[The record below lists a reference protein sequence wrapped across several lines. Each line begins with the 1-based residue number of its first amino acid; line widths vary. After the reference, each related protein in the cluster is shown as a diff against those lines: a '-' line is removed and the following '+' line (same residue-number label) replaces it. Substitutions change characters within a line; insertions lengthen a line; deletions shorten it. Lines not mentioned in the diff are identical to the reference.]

1 MEEDKKLYK
10 EFLKGNEDAFTK
22 IVEKYKNNVVY
33 FISRYVKN
41 LEIAEDIF
49 QDAILYIL
57 ENKEKYDFKYSFKT
71 YLYTIAKS
79 RALNYLKKNERIVQ
93 LEDSYKDEKLI
104 EDIVFS
110 NEREE
115 KVKKIISKLP
125 RDYQLVIY
133 LTKIEELSY
142 KETAQ
147 IMDKTP
153 AQIKTLAHNSKKKLK
168 KLLVK
173 EKVIEIKKNKI
184 IRLLLILLVIGILTS
199 GIVYAGVTIY
209 KKYIWKEPEKFNY
222 TEEKEVTEKD
232 KKQALTEEQAIKRVK
247 EIIKKLG
254 YNEIAIKK
262 AELIKYPNDKEM
274 EWMIQTNEQISINI
288 NACTG
293 ELMSFSDCSVDDT
306 KIQSTMNKED
316 VKKVIEEMYKSLGY
330 TDEYMLVYLN
340 KVAITDNTNLWQGDF
355 CRIYDGIVN
364 EYECI
369 RLTIIPEIKHMW
381 GLNIFDYETQN
392 NPVEITE
399 EQAIQIVKDKAKS
412 FGKDENNIKD
422 ITVELKFEKMNA
434 FIYSRE
440 IYEESINEIKENET
454 VDTTIQSTDDIY
466 GYRTD
471 NLVRKVWR
479 VEIEY
484 INDLYKEKDAYF
496 VDCTTGEIIGGDSI
510 R

>member
-168 KLLVK
+168 ELLVK

-209 KKYIWKEPEKFNY
+209 KKYI
-222 TEEKEVTEKD
+222 
-232 KKQALTEEQAIKRVK
+232 
-247 EIIKKLG
+247 
-254 YNEIAIKK
+254 
-262 AELIKYPNDKEM
+262 
-274 EWMIQTNEQISINI
+274 
-288 NACTG
+288 
-293 ELMSFSDCSVDDT
+293 
-306 KIQSTMNKED
+306 
-316 VKKVIEEMYKSLGY
+316 
-330 TDEYMLVYLN
+330 
-340 KVAITDNTNLWQGDF
+340 
-355 CRIYDGIVN
+355 
-364 EYECI
+364 
-369 RLTIIPEIKHMW
+369 
-381 GLNIFDYETQN
+381 
-392 NPVEITE
+392 
-399 EQAIQIVKDKAKS
+399 
-412 FGKDENNIKD
+412 
-422 ITVELKFEKMNA
+422 
-434 FIYSRE
+434 
-440 IYEESINEIKENET
+440 
-454 VDTTIQSTDDIY
+454 
-466 GYRTD
+466 
-471 NLVRKVWR
+471 
-479 VEIEY
+479 
-484 INDLYKEKDAYF
+484 
-496 VDCTTGEIIGGDSI
+496 
-510 R
+510 